1 MQIGRERSLDLT
13 YCTSIHPAEGWE
25 NVERNL
31 RRYAPALKQT
41 LSPSAPFGLGLR
53 LSAREA
59 KELLEGERL
68 ARFAGFL
75 GDHGLYVALLN
86 GFPYGPFHGV
96 AVKEK
101 VYAPDWRDN
110 ARVEYTLDL
119 IEILRRLVPE
129 GMDGSVSTAPL
140 SFKAWMP
147 PDALEAG
154 WQGMIG
160 NMMQVAERLVR
171 IEGENGKLI
180 HLDIEPE
187 PACVIENTAEAVEFF
202 QHQLV
207 PIGAPLLAK
216 ACGLGLDGAKEQL
229 LKHIQLCFDCCH
241 FAVEHEEPVKA
252 MQRIHSSGIRIGR
265 IQLSSALRAVFPADP
280 AGAQTTARKLG
291 PFTET
296 VYLHQVGEKCGERAR
311 VFPDLDDALRESQA
325 GAPTGAKE
333 WCIHF
338 HVPLFTAEYDGFAGT
353 QDETAAVLKAAC
365 ETGFTTHLEI
375 ETYTWEVLP
384 AGLKMDLQASIQREY
399 AWVLAQI
406 PGAIAGGV

>member
-13 YCTSIHPAEGWE
+13 YCTSIHPADGWE
-25 NVERNL
+25 NVEGNI

-59 KELLEGERL
+59 KELLEGDRL

-75 GDHGLYVALLN
+75 EEQGLYVALLN

-129 GMDGSVSTAPL
+129 GLDGSVSTAPL

-147 PDALEAG
+147 PDVLEAA
-154 WQGMIG
+154 WNGMIG
-160 NMMQVAERLVR
+160 NLMRVAERLVR
-171 IEGENGKLI
+171 IEEEDGKSI
-180 HLDIEPE
+180 HLDVEPE
-187 PACVIENTAEAVEFF
+187 PACVIENTAEAIEFF
-202 QHQLV
+202 HNKLV

-216 ACGLGLDGAKEQL
+216 TCGRPLDGAREHL

-252 MQRIHSSGIRIGR
+252 LKRIQSSGVRIGR
-265 IQLSSALRAVFPADP
+265 IQLSSALRAKFPADP
-280 AGAQTTARKLG
+280 AGAQSTARKLG

-296 VYLHQVGEKCGERAR
+296 VYLHQVGEKRDQRAR
-311 VFPDLDDALRESQA
+311 VFPDLEDALREGDA
-325 GAPTGAKE
+325 GAKE

-399 AWVLAQI
+399 EWVLAQI
-406 PGAIAGGV
+406 PGAVAAGGM

>member
-13 YCTSIHPAEGWE
+13 YCTSIHPADGWV
-25 NVERNL
+25 NVERNI

-41 LSPSAPFGLGLR
+41 LSPAAPFGLGLR

-59 KELLEGERL
+59 KELLEGDRL
-68 ARFAGFL
+68 ARFAEFL
-75 GDHGLYVALLN
+75 EDQGLYVALLN

-129 GMDGSVSTAPL
+129 GLDGSVSTAPL

-147 PDALEAG
+147 PDVLEAA
-154 WQGMIG
+154 WTGMIG
-160 NMMQVAERLVR
+160 NLIQVAERLVR
-171 IEGENGKLI
+171 IEEEDGKSI

-187 PACVIENTAEAVEFF
+187 PACVIENTAEAIEFF
-202 QHQLV
+202 HNKLV
-207 PIGAPLLAK
+207 PIGAPVLAK
-216 ACGLGLDGAKEQL
+216 TCGMPPDGAQEQL
-229 LKHIQLCFDCCH
+229 LKQIQLCFDCCH
-241 FAVEHEEPVKA
+241 FAVEHEEPVMALK
-252 MQRIHSSGIRIGR
+252 RIQSSGVRIGR
-265 IQLSSALRAVFPADP
+265 IQLSSALRAIFPADP
-280 AGAQTTARKLG
+280 AGAQITARKLG

-296 VYLHQVGEKCGERAR
+296 VYLHQVGEKRNQRAR
-311 VFPDLDDALRESQA
+311 VFPDLEDALREGDA
-325 GAPTGAKE
+325 GAKE

-384 AGLKMDLQASIQREY
+384 AGLKMDLHASIQREY
-399 AWVLAQI
+399 EWVLAHI
-406 PGAIAGGV
+406 PGAVAAGGM

>member
-25 NVERNL
+25 NVERNI

-59 KELLEGERL
+59 KELLAGDRL

-75 GDHGLYVALLN
+75 EDHGLYVAILN

-96 AVKEK
+96 AVKEN

-119 IEILRRLVPE
+119 IEILRLLLPA

-154 WQGMIG
+154 WEGMIG
-160 NMMQVAERLVR
+160 KLMQVAERLVR
-171 IEGENGKLI
+171 IGDEEGKLI

-202 QHQLV
+202 RHKLV
-207 PIGAPLLAK
+207 PIGAPLLAQ
-216 ACGLGLDGAKEQL
+216 ACGLGIDGAREQL
-229 LKHIQLCFDCCH
+229 LKHVQLCFDCCH
-241 FAVEHEEPVKA
+241 FAVEHEQPLKA
-252 MQRIHSSGIRIGR
+252 LQRLHSSGIPIGR
-265 IQLSSALRAVFPADP
+265 IQLSTALRANFPADP
-280 AGAQTTARKLG
+280 AGAQITARKLG

-296 VYLHQVGEKCGERAR
+296 VYLHQVGEKRGERTR

-325 GAPTGAKE
+325 DAPGTKE

-353 QDETAAVLKAAC
+353 QDETAAVLKAAY
-365 ETGFTTHLEI
+365 ETDFTTHLEI

-384 AGLKMDLQASIQREY
+384 AGLKMDLQASIEREY
-399 AWVLAQI
+399 EWVLGQI
-406 PGAIAGGV
+406 PGAVAARRT